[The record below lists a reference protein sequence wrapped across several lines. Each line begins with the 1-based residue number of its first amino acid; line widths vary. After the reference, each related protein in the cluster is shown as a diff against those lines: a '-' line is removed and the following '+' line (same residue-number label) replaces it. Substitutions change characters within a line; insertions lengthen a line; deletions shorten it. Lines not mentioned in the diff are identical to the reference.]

1 MWIFRPLHPD
11 EATEACAVIRQS
23 IEELCLA
30 DHDGAPSV
38 LGPWLANKTPETVR
52 GWIESNPSGV
62 IGAVSLDGIGGVGG
76 LLPGG
81 KISLNY
87 VAPWARFRGVS
98 KGLVR
103 DLEARAAAQ
112 GEAYCSLISTLTA
125 HTFYLALGYED
136 VGEPVCSFGGKP
148 AFPMRRRVSGTIS
161 SRS

>member
-1 MWIFRPLHPD
+1 MWIFRPLRPD
-11 EATEACAVIRQS
+11 EAAEACAVIRRS
-23 IEELCLA
+23 IKDLCHA
-30 DHDGAPSV
+30 DHDSAPDI

-62 IGAVSLDGIGGVGG
+62 IGAVSPEGIGGVGG

-98 KGLVR
+98 KGMMR
-103 DLEARAAAQ
+103 DLEARAGAA
-112 GEAYCSLISTLTA
+112 GEAYCTLISTVTA
-125 HTFYLALGYED
+125 HAFYQALGYDD

-148 AFPMRRRVSGTIS
+148 AFPMQRRIS
-161 SRS
+161 E